1 MKTIVKLCLRE
12 LLEKIGMPQAELR
25 RRTGLSEDRIGKLCR
40 NQWEHLSRSELGLL
54 IHALKTFPAAL
65 IRSWSPNVFFGARW
79 TPPLTIHLSARA
91 TLPRNGKTL
100 GSAQVDTVAI
110 NERDIEAFML
120 IYHYARGLGVE
131 VRFELHTPQS
141 MSPEEFTRLTA
152 SGSHLI
158 IGSPVTG
165 QMPEYAVSKMYG
177 VSAFDM
183 RVRHVAPFNFSW
195 AAGTGIQSSFGFDGA
210 TLRLGEGIYSNET
223 QGLVAERTHNRG
235 GAGRDCGLIVVE
247 RTELPPGDDN
257 HGIRKER
264 CVIVLAGHG
273 RLGTLGCAKVLV
285 DKSFEERLYPQESG
299 QPRMFVVQAEYF
311 RQYSHTID
319 PNRDYSSVKS
329 WQIVAEG

>member
-1 MKTIVKLCLRE
+1 MTTIVELCLKE
-12 LLEKIGMPQAELR
+12 LLDRNGMTQAELR
-25 RRTGLSEDRIGKLCR
+25 RQTGLSEDRIGKLCR
-40 NQWEHLSRSELGLL
+40 NQWGNLTRRELGQL
-54 IHALKTFPAAL
+54 IHALKTVPAAL
-65 IRSWSPNVFFGARW
+65 IRTWSPNVFFGARG

-91 TLPRNGKTL
+91 TQPRDAK
-100 GSAQVDTVAI
+100 GSRGSQVDSVAI
-110 NERDIEAFML
+110 NERDMEAFKL
-120 IYHYARGLGVE
+120 IYDYALGLGVE
-131 VRFELHTPQS
+131 VRFELHAPES
-141 MSPEEFTRLTA
+141 LSPEEFARLTA
-152 SGSHLI
+152 TGSHVI

-183 RVRHVAPFNFSW
+183 RVRYVAPFNFSW

-223 QGLVAERTHNRG
+223 KGLVAERTHSRG
-235 GAGRDCGLIVVE
+235 GDGLDCGLIVVE